1 MVTINSVLDGV
12 ILKLSQT
19 FPTATIY
26 EEEIKQGLVEPCFF
40 VKLFPVAQ
48 DKEFGRRYKRY
59 HNFDVHY
66 FPLSKEDANVEMHNV
81 AEKLYDVLEWI
92 SLGTEKDQGTKM
104 NHEIVDGVLH
114 FFVSYDFHL
123 MRPKQDYP
131 KMQTLTKEGFIKNG

>member
-1 MVTINSVLDGV
+1 MVTVKDIVDAV

-19 FPTATIY
+19 FPSATIY
-26 EEEIKQGLVEPCFF
+26 EEEIKQGLAEPCFF

-59 HNFDVHY
+59 HTFDVHY
-66 FPLSKEDANVEMHNV
+66 FPLSKDDANVEMHDV
-81 AEKLYDVLEWI
+81 AERLYDVLEWI
-92 SLGTEKDQGTKM
+92 SMGSGLHHGSKM

-123 MRPKQDYP
+123 MRPKADVP

>member
-1 MVTINSVLDGV
+1 MVTINNVIDGV
-12 ILKLSQT
+12 ILKLSQS
-19 FPTATIY
+19 FPSATIY

-59 HNFDVHY
+59 HYFDVHY
-66 FPLSKEDANVEMHNV
+66 FPLSKEDSNVEMHDV
-81 AEKLYDVLEWI
+81 AEKLYDALEWI
-92 SLGTEKDQGTKM
+92 SIGGGRDQGTKM
-104 NHEIVDGVLH
+104 NHEIIDGVLH
-114 FFVSYDFHL
+114 FFVSYNFHL